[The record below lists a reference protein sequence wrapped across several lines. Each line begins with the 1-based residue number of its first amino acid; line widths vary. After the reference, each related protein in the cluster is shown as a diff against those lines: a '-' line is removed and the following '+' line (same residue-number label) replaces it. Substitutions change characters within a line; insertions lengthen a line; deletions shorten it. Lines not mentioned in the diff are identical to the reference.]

1 MEELEALANFQ
12 CVFEGLGVVIL
23 RLAGLKVDGDSGEE
37 DEGEDSGEDEEE
49 DEEEEDV
56 EEEDV
61 EEEDGQD
68 VEAGIHGCGRDP
80 RFANDADEMLFFL
93 ECFDSGGA
101 PKRDKRSQAIL
112 KRLG

>member
-56 EEEDV
+56 EEED
-61 EEEDGQD
+61 GQE

-112 KRLG
+112 KRLR

>member
-56 EEEDV
+56 EEED
-61 EEEDGQD
+61 GQE
-68 VEAGIHGCGRDP
+68 VEAGIHGCGRDA

>member
-56 EEEDV
+56 EEED
-61 EEEDGQD
+61 GQE